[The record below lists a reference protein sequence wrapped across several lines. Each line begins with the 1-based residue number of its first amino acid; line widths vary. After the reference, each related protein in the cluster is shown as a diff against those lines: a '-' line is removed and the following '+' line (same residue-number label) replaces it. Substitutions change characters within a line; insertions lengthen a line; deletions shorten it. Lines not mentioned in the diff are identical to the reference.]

1 MYKLVVSGFDGTLLD
16 DDLAISV
23 STVLTIDEVRR
34 KNCKFVVATGR
45 GINFVKDYIKDVN
58 FIDYIVALNGSYVY
72 DVLRDKIIFEKSV
85 KKTTIR
91 KIINEYKKQAVRIY
105 LCTDHSKCLLNVNNE
120 ETDEVIVR
128 DIGDFLKCN
137 KVYKMEI
144 HTGTQK
150 ESKMIVKKLK
160 NEYSDLNFNLQ
171 KYDRKDYLIEITA
184 CNVSKY
190 MATREIAKKEM
201 VKNEEII
208 AYGDNYNDLDLLK
221 NVGYS
226 VAVENAIREV
236 KDICRNVTFSN
247 NNRGVEKSLFNILLT
262 N

>member
-1 MYKLVVSGFDGTLLD
+1 
-16 DDLAISV
+16 
-23 STVLTIDEVRR
+23 
-34 KNCKFVVATGR
+34 
-45 GINFVKDYIKDVN
+45 
-58 FIDYIVALNGSYVY
+58 
-72 DVLRDKIIFEKSV
+72 
-85 KKTTIR
+85 
-91 KIINEYKKQAVRIY
+91 
-105 LCTDHSKCLLNVNNE
+105 
-120 ETDEVIVR
+120 
-128 DIGDFLKCN
+128 
-137 KVYKMEI
+137 
-144 HTGTQK
+144 
-150 ESKMIVKKLK
+150 
-160 NEYSDLNFNLQ
+160 
-171 KYDRKDYLIEITA
+171 
-184 CNVSKY
+184 